1 MDDSTDQSGQQHKRQ
16 MQLHH
21 QYQYQYPSL
30 GIGSTNCH
38 QDMDIVVHQQQQQQ
52 NFMLSV
58 LLLQQNLHN
67 KQQQQQQQQQQALRK
82 IQPFNG
88 GDRLPLDVVSS
99 QLPPVQ
105 APIPPIHNI
114 NPNPQRSTFI
124 QHRPE
129 LQQQQHHQYQTG
141 SSTEAVASLANEAEE
156 PRKQELARL
165 RVVTTKLE
173 RKSLERPWGLGF
185 VSIQNSINIPNKHT
199 TNTIASLLSGIRVI
213 MVKPPPSPAEYL
225 ARLLPGDIILAI
237 DGKPV
242 SSWSANGNANGN
254 SDVNSHNTNHDQNK
268 NLPNDTTTTAKI
280 ASYLRSILTVSIVV
294 LRHPEIAKASAILTS
309 TTAATKTTRRD
320 PYTIS
325 SAANRAWNQLLVP
338 SVAPKPTPGLGT
350 TPNSKKTATDDA
362 LVVYRNPWFWQ
373 NDEHG
378 NKVHIPYDDN
388 KGSSID
394 YELYRQQ
401 DGSRAGLFLPPIP
414 STTKTDF
421 GGWMSERKATW
432 RSRYKVYKLA
442 DKNKKPKKKKPE
454 TKITSREREEKND
467 LENHASNDCELY
479 RQEDES
485 RADTFL
491 SPIPSTEPEF
501 CGWLSERKIS
511 WRSRYKVYKFADT
524 TKKPKKKAHDETK
537 PISRDKEEM
546 MTDSE
551 GHASNTDFWTS
562 QGFSSF
568 DEWLRNRSIRW
579 HRSYSWNK
587 RKRQKI
593 EEECFEK
600 VVFLPST
607 NHAKLISATNSCS
620 TEEFHEWLK
629 ARRVQWRMFRR
640 RRKRQRLS
648 LEGTYRT
655 PERDTGHCGHDGV
668 PAAFG
673 SNLESPRCVAD
684 LTKNEDGK
692 NTQNKPTH
700 CKRKLQFLSEEDQ
713 QMAFID
719 EILEE
724 KEKETKELL
733 RKRAERPPIDIARF
747 FDATK
752 GIPDDVVAHCFAYL
766 DASEH
771 GKLLVI
777 DKTVSKSLKDRHGV
791 WQMLC
796 PSHWILPRRPRKP
809 WHELYLTRLRKE
821 RDLHQKRWDDLLV
834 KCSSALFKRDDL
846 QKVEKLV
853 EKAQSDFGFD
863 LNYSSGVVCERN
875 SILNLA
881 VIHGRYKVVRWL
893 VDTKH
898 AEIET
903 SDRGNF
909 TPLLNAA
916 WSGDRWLVRF
926 FLQRK
931 SNRNAKGTQHYTQ
944 GIAPPGFE
952 GKTAEKWA
960 EQRGH
965 AEVAK
970 LIRLGL

>member
-1 MDDSTDQSGQQHKRQ
+1 M
-16 MQLHH
+16 
-21 QYQYQYPSL
+21 
-30 GIGSTNCH
+30 
-38 QDMDIVVHQQQQQQ
+38 
-52 NFMLSV
+52 
-58 LLLQQNLHN
+58 
-67 KQQQQQQQQQQALRK
+67 
-82 IQPFNG
+82 
-88 GDRLPLDVVSS
+88 
-99 QLPPVQ
+99 
-105 APIPPIHNI
+105 
-114 NPNPQRSTFI
+114 
-124 QHRPE
+124 
-129 LQQQQHHQYQTG
+129 
-141 SSTEAVASLANEAEE
+141 
-156 PRKQELARL
+156 
-165 RVVTTKLE
+165 VTTRLE
-173 RKSLERPWGLGF
+173 RESLEKPWGLGF
-185 VSIQNSINIPNKHT
+185 VSLHNNNNNNNNNNNVPNKPKNPNPNTSYNHNNHT
-199 TNTIASLLSGIRVI
+199 AYNAIASLLSGMRVI
-213 MVKPPPSPAEYL
+213 LVKPPPSPGTHTSSPAEFL

-242 SSWSANGNANGN
+242 SSWSANGNGNGDANIHI
-254 SDVNSHNTNHDQNK
+254 HNNNHNNQNK
-268 NLPNDTTTTAKI
+268 NLQNNNNNNTTTATI

-294 LRHPEIAKASAILTS
+294 LRHPEIVKASAILTS
-309 TTAATKTTRRD
+309 AAATTTTRSDPYMISTAA
-320 PYTIS
+320 S
-325 SAANRAWNQLLVP
+325 GAWNRLLVP
-338 SVAPKPTPGLGT
+338 LAAPTYKPGLGP
-350 TPNSKKTATDDA
+350 TPKAKKTAKDDA

-373 NDEHG
+373 NDENG
-378 NKVHIPYDDN
+378 NTVHIPYADN

-394 YELYRQQ
+394 YELYRQE

-414 STTKTDF
+414 TITKTDF

-432 RSRYKVYKLA
+432 RSRYTVYKFA
-442 DKNKKPKKKKPE
+442 DNKKPKRKKPE
-454 TKITSREREEKND
+454 TKIISRGKEEKND
-467 LENHASNDCELY
+467 SESHASNDCELY
-479 RQEDES
+479 RQEDDS
-485 RADTFL
+485 RADLFL
-491 SPIPSTEPEF
+491 PPIPSTEPAF
-501 CGWLSERKIS
+501 CGWLSERKTS
-511 WRSRYKVYKFADT
+511 WRSRYKVYKFADA
-524 TKKPKKKAHDETK
+524 TKKPKKNAHDETK
-537 PISRDKEEM
+537 TISRGKEEM

-551 GHASNTDFWTS
+551 SHASNADFWTH
-562 QGFSSF
+562 QGFLSF

-607 NHAKLISATNSCS
+607 NHAKNISAMNSCS

-648 LEGTYRT
+648 LEGSHPT
-655 PERDTGHCGHDGV
+655 PEGGAGPCGHDDA

-673 SNLESPRCVAD
+673 SSLESPRCVAD
-684 LTKNEDGK
+684 VTKNEDGT
-692 NTQNKPTH
+692 NTRNKPTH

-724 KEKETKELL
+724 KEKETNELL

-771 GKLLVI
+771 GKLLAI
-777 DKTVSKSLKDRHGV
+777 DKGISKSLKDRHGV
-791 WQMLC
+791 WKMLC

-846 QKVEKLV
+846 QKVEKLI

-893 VDTKH
+893 VDSKH

-952 GKTAEKWA
+952 GKTAEEWA
-960 EQRGH
+960 EHRGH
-965 AEVAK
+965 PEVAK